1 MRLLMMFRKP
11 WFWYSVLAVLA
22 WGAWAVLSK
31 VASSEIP
38 AESLQFLF
46 TVGTLPVA
54 VALLVARRFKVEPS
68 PRGISFS
75 VANGVVSAI
84 GILAL
89 FAAFRSGGNTG
100 VITVTTSLYP
110 MITVALALLILQER
124 LTRVQT
130 LGLFLAAAAI
140 VMFSL

>member
-1 MRLLMMFRKP
+1 MMFRKP

-31 VASSEIP
+31 LASSEIP

-89 FAAFRSGGNTG
+89 VAAFRSGGNTG

-110 MITVALALLILQER
+110 VITVVLAILILHEQ
-124 LTRVQT
+124 LTKVQT
-130 LGLFLAAAAI
+130 LGLVLAAAAI

>member
-1 MRLLMMFRKP
+1 MVFRKP
-11 WFWYSVLAVLA
+11 WFWYSALAVLA

-31 VASSEIP
+31 LASSEIP

-46 TVGTLPVA
+46 TAGTLPVA
-54 VALLVARRFKVEPS
+54 VALLVNRKLKVEPS
-68 PRGISFS
+68 AKGIVFS
-75 VANGVVSAI
+75 VVNGVVSAI

-100 VITVTTSLYP
+100 VITVTSSLYP
-110 MITVALALLILQER
+110 VITVALALPILRER

-130 LGLFLAAAAI
+130 LGLALAAAAI
-140 VMFSL
+140 VIFSL

>member
-1 MRLLMMFRKP
+1 MMFRKP

-31 VASSEIP
+31 LAASEIP

-46 TVGTLPVA
+46 T
-54 VALLVARRFKVEPS
+54 
-68 PRGISFS
+68 
-75 VANGVVSAI
+75 I

-100 VITVTTSLYP
+100 VITVTSSLYP
-110 MITVALALLILQER
+110 VITVALALLILRER
-124 LTRVQT
+124 LTRIQT
-130 LGLFLAAAAI
+130 LGLALAAAAI
-140 VMFSL
+140 VIFSL

>member
-1 MRLLMMFRKP
+1 MFRKP

-31 VASSEIP
+31 LASSEIP

-46 TVGTLPVA
+46 TAGTLPVA
-54 VALLVARRFKVEPS
+54 VALLVERKLKVEPS
-68 PRGISFS
+68 AKGILFS

-100 VITVTTSLYP
+100 VITVTSSLYP
-110 MITVALALLILQER
+110 VITVALALLILRER

-130 LGLFLAAAAI
+130 LGLALAAAAI
-140 VMFSL
+140 VIFSL

>member
-1 MRLLMMFRKP
+1 MMFRKP

-31 VASSEIP
+31 LAASEIP

-54 VALLVARRFKVEPS
+54 VALLVERKLKVEPS
-68 PRGISFS
+68 AKGIVFS

-100 VITVTTSLYP
+100 VITVTSSLYP
-110 MITVALALLILQER
+110 VITVALALLILRER
-124 LTRVQT
+124 LTRIQT
-130 LGLFLAAAAI
+130 LGLALAAAAI
-140 VMFSL
+140 VLFSL

>member
-1 MRLLMMFRKP
+1 MFGKP

-31 VASSEIP
+31 LASSEIP

-46 TVGTLPVA
+46 TVGTVPVA
-54 VALLVARRFKVEPS
+54 VALLAARKFKVEPS
-68 PRGISFS
+68 GRGITFS
-75 VANGVVSAI
+75 VANGVVTAI

-110 MITVALALLILQER
+110 MITVVLALLFLRER
-124 LTRVQT
+124 LTKMQT
-130 LGLFLAAAAI
+130 LGLGLAVAAI
-140 VMFSL
+140 VLFSL

>member
-1 MRLLMMFRKP
+1 MVFRKS
-11 WFWYSVLAVLA
+11 WFWYSALAVLA

-31 VASSEIP
+31 LASSEIP

-46 TVGTLPVA
+46 TAGTLPVA
-54 VALLVARRFKVEPS
+54 IALLAARKFKVEPS
-68 PRGISFS
+68 ARGISIS

-84 GILAL
+84 GILAI

-100 VITVTTSLYP
+100 VITVTSSLYP
-110 MITVALALLILQER
+110 VITVALALLILRER

-130 LGLFLAAAAI
+130 LGLALAACAI
-140 VMFSL
+140 VIFSL

>member
-1 MRLLMMFRKP
+1 MFRKP
-11 WFWYSVLAVLA
+11 WFWYSVLVVLA

-31 VASSEIP
+31 LASSEIP
-38 AESLQFLF
+38 AENLQFLF
-46 TVGTLPVA
+46 TAGTLRVA
-54 VALLVARRFKVEPS
+54 VALLVERKLKVEPS
-68 PRGISFS
+68 AKGILFS

-100 VITVTTSLYP
+100 VITVTSSLYP
-110 MITVALALLILQER
+110 VITVALALLILRER

-130 LGLFLAAAAI
+130 LGLALAAAAI
-140 VMFSL
+140 VIFSL

>member
-1 MRLLMMFRKP
+1 MMFRKP

-31 VASSEIP
+31 LASSEIP

-89 FAAFRSGGNTG
+89 FAAFRSGSNTG

-110 MITVALALLILQER
+110 VITVVLAILILHEQ
-124 LTRVQT
+124 LTKVQT
-130 LGLFLAAAAI
+130 LGLVLAAAAI

>member
-1 MRLLMMFRKP
+1 MFRKP
-11 WFWYSVLAVLA
+11 WFWYSMLAVLG
-22 WGAWAVLSK
+22 WGGWAVLSK
-31 VASSEIP
+31 LASSEIP

-54 VALLVARRFKVEPS
+54 VALLVARKFKVEPS
-68 PRGISFS
+68 ARGITYS

-110 MITVALALLILQER
+110 VITVALALLILRER
-124 LTRVQT
+124 LTRIQA
-130 LGLFLAAAAI
+130 LGLTLAAATI
-140 VMFSL
+140 VIFSL

>member
-1 MRLLMMFRKP
+1 MFRKP
-11 WFWYSVLAVLA
+11 WFWYSALAVLA

-31 VASSEIP
+31 LASSEIP

-46 TVGTLPVA
+46 TAGTLPVA
-54 VALLVARRFKVEPS
+54 VALLVERKLKVEPS
-68 PRGISFS
+68 AKGILFS

-100 VITVTTSLYP
+100 VITVTSSLYP
-110 MITVALALLILQER
+110 VITVALALLILRER
-124 LTRVQT
+124 LTRIQT
-130 LGLFLAAAAI
+130 LGLALAAAAI
-140 VMFSL
+140 VIFSL

>member
-1 MRLLMMFRKP
+1 MMFRKP

-31 VASSEIP
+31 LASSEIP

-54 VALLVARRFKVEPS
+54 IALLVGRRFKVEPS
-68 PRGISFS
+68 PKGISFS

-110 MITVALALLILQER
+110 VITVVLAILILHEQ
-124 LTRVQT
+124 LTKVQT
-130 LGLFLAAAAI
+130 LGLVLAAAAI

>member
-1 MRLLMMFRKP
+1 MMFRKP

-31 VASSEIP
+31 LASSEIP

-89 FAAFRSGGNTG
+89 FAAFHSGGNTG

-110 MITVALALLILQER
+110 VITVALALLILHER
-124 LTRVQT
+124 LTRLQT
-130 LGLFLAAAAI
+130 LGLLLAAAAI

>member
-1 MRLLMMFRKP
+1 MFHKP
-11 WFWYSVLAVLA
+11 WFWFSMLAVLG
-22 WGAWAVLSK
+22 WGGWAVLSK
-31 VASSEIP
+31 LASSEIP
-38 AESLQFLF
+38 AESMQFLF

-54 VALLVARRFKVEPS
+54 VALLVARKFKVEPS
-68 PRGISFS
+68 ARGITYS

-110 MITVALALLILQER
+110 VITVALALLILRER
-124 LTRVQT
+124 LTRIQA
-130 LGLFLAAAAI
+130 LGLTLAAAAI
-140 VMFSL
+140 VIFSL

>member
-1 MRLLMMFRKP
+1 MFRKP
-11 WFWYSVLAVLA
+11 WFWYSALAVVA

-31 VASSEIP
+31 LASSEIP

-46 TVGTLPVA
+46 TAGTLPVA
-54 VALLVARRFKVEPS
+54 IALLAARKFKVEPS
-68 PRGISFS
+68 ARGISFS

-100 VITVTTSLYP
+100 VITVTSSLYP
-110 MITVALALLILQER
+110 VITVALALLILRER

-130 LGLFLAAAAI
+130 LGLALAAAAI
-140 VMFSL
+140 VIFSL

>member
-1 MRLLMMFRKP
+1 MFRKP
-11 WFWYSVLAVLA
+11 WFWYSVLVVLA

-31 VASSEIP
+31 LASSEIP

-46 TVGTLPVA
+46 TAGTLPVA
-54 VALLVARRFKVEPS
+54 VALLVERKLKVEPS
-68 PRGISFS
+68 AKGILFS

-100 VITVTTSLYP
+100 VITVTSSLYP
-110 MITVALALLILQER
+110 VITVALALLILRER

-130 LGLFLAAAAI
+130 LGLALAAAAI
-140 VMFSL
+140 VIFSL